1 MKNILIAITFIISV
15 SSFAQTKIGHVN
27 SQELLDTLESRKQAI
42 KQLDDFKLEGMKEL
56 QRLQDEGMK
65 ELQEMEKAFQ
75 AAYVIFQQKEKDLSP
90 VLLKMEQDKLGRKQQ
105 ELESRQQ
112 ELEKGMQNYNQEI
125 ENNLQKRNEELI
137 TPILAMV
144 KKAVAIVADRNK
156 LSYIIDESATL
167 YSKGGIDCTA
177 EVMVELLKLDKEA
190 IKKK

>member
-56 QRLQDEGMK
+56 Q
-65 ELQEMEKAFQ
+65 EMNKAFES
-75 AAYVIFQQKEKDLSP
+75 AYIIFQQKEKEYSP
-90 VLLKMEQDKLGRKQQ
+90 VIIKIEQDKLGRKQQ

-112 ELEKGMQNYNQEI
+112 ELEKG
-125 ENNLQKRNEELI
+125 LQIYNEELNK
-137 TPILAMV
+137 PILDRITQAIE
-144 KKAVAIVADRNK
+144 IVADRKK

-177 EVMVELLKLDKEA
+177 EVMIELVRLDTEA

>member
-125 ENNLQKRNEELI
+125 ENNLQKYNDELI

-144 KKAVAIVADRNK
+144 KKAVAIVADRKK
-156 LSYIIDESATL
+156 LSYIIDESSTL
-167 YSKGGIDCTA
+167 YFKGGIDCNP

>member
-1 MKNILIAITFIISV
+1 MKNILIAITFIISL
-15 SSFAQTKIGHVN
+15 SSIAQTKIGHVN

-65 ELQEMEKAFQ
+65 ELTETKADLEK
-75 AAYVIFQQKEKDLSP
+75 AYVIFQQEEKELSP
-90 VLLKMEQDKLGRKQQ
+90 VLLKMAQDKLVEKQQ
-105 ELESRQQ
+105 KLESRQQ

-125 ENNLQKRNEELI
+125 ENNLQKYNDELI

-144 KKAVAIVADRNK
+144 KKAVEIVADRKK
-156 LSYIIDESATL
+156 LSYIIDESSTL
-167 YSKGGIDCTA
+167 YFKGGIDCNP

>member
-15 SSFAQTKIGHVN
+15 SSFAQTKVGHVN
-27 SQELLDTLESRKQAI
+27 SQKLLDTLQSRKLAV
-42 KQLDDFKLEGMKEL
+42 KQLDAFKL
-56 QRLQDEGMK
+56 DGMK
-65 ELQEMEKAFQ
+65 ELQEMNKALE

-90 VLLKMEQDKLGRKQQ
+90 VLLQMEQEKFNRKQQ

-112 ELEKGMQNYNQEI
+112 ELEKG
-125 ENNLQKRNEELI
+125 LQIYNEELNK
-137 TPILAMV
+137 PILDRIT
-144 KKAVAIVADRNK
+144 KAIEIVADRKK

-177 EVMVELLKLDKEA
+177 EVMIELVRLDTEA

>member
-1 MKNILIAITFIISV
+1 MKNILIAITFIISL

-42 KQLDDFKLEGMKEL
+42 KQLDDYKLEGMKEL
-56 QRLQDEGMK
+56 Q
-65 ELQEMEKAFQ
+65 EMNKAFE
-75 AAYVIFQQKEKDLSP
+75 AAYIIFQQKEKDYSP
-90 VLLKMEQDKLGRKQQ
+90 VLLKMEQEKLGRKQQ

-112 ELEKGMQNYNQEI
+112 ELEKG
-125 ENNLQKRNEELI
+125 LQIYNEELNK
-137 TPILAMV
+137 PILDRITQAIE
-144 KKAVAIVADRNK
+144 IVADRKK

>member
-27 SQELLDTLESRKQAI
+27 SQQLLDTLESRKQAI

-56 QRLQDEGMK
+56 Q
-65 ELQEMEKAFQ
+65 EMNKAFE
-75 AAYVIFQQKEKDLSP
+75 AAYIIFQQKEKDYSP
-90 VLLKMEQDKLGRKQQ
+90 VLLKMEQEKLGRKQQ

-112 ELEKGMQNYNQEI
+112 ELEKG
-125 ENNLQKRNEELI
+125 LQIYNEELNK
-137 TPILAMV
+137 PILDRIT
-144 KKAVAIVADRNK
+144 KAIEIVADRKK

-177 EVMVELLKLDKEA
+177 EVMIELLRLDAEA
-190 IKKK
+190 IKNK

>member
-15 SSFAQTKIGHVN
+15 SSFAQTKVGHVN
-27 SQELLDTLESRKQAI
+27 SQKLLDTLQSRKLAV
-42 KQLDDFKLEGMKEL
+42 KQLDAFKL
-56 QRLQDEGMK
+56 DGMK
-65 ELQEMEKAFQ
+65 ELQEMNKALE

-90 VLLKMEQDKLGRKQQ
+90 VLLQMEQEKFNRKQQ

-112 ELEKGMQNYNQEI
+112 ELEKG
-125 ENNLQKRNEELI
+125 LQIYNEELNK
-137 TPILAMV
+137 PILDRITQAIE
-144 KKAVAIVADRNK
+144 IVADRKK

-177 EVMVELLKLDKEA
+177 EVMIELVRLDTEA

>member
-27 SQELLDTLESRKQAI
+27 SQELLDTLESRKLAI

-56 QRLQDEGMK
+56 Q
-65 ELQEMEKAFQ
+65 EMNKAFE
-75 AAYVIFQQKEKDLSP
+75 AAYIIFQQKEKDYSP
-90 VLLKMEQDKLGRKQQ
+90 VLLKMEQEKLGRKQQ

-112 ELEKGMQNYNQEI
+112 ELEKG
-125 ENNLQKRNEELI
+125 LQIYNEELNK
-137 TPILAMV
+137 PILDRITQAIE
-144 KKAVAIVADRNK
+144 IVADRKK

-167 YSKGGIDCTA
+167 YSKGGIDCNS
-177 EVMVELLKLDKEA
+177 EVMVELLKLDTEA

>member
-27 SQELLDTLESRKQAI
+27 SQQLLDTLESRKQAI

-56 QRLQDEGMK
+56 Q
-65 ELQEMEKAFQ
+65 EMNKAFE
-75 AAYVIFQQKEKDLSP
+75 AAYIIFQQKEKDYSP
-90 VLLKMEQDKLGRKQQ
+90 VLLKMEQEKLGRKQQ

-112 ELEKGMQNYNQEI
+112 ELEKG
-125 ENNLQKRNEELI
+125 LQIYNEELNK
-137 TPILAMV
+137 PILDRIT
-144 KKAVAIVADRNK
+144 KAIEIVADRKK

>member
-42 KQLDDFKLEGMKEL
+42 KQLDEYKLEGMKEL
-56 QRLQDEGMK
+56 Q
-65 ELQEMEKAFQ
+65 EMNKAFE
-75 AAYVIFQQKEKDLSP
+75 AAYIIFQQKEKDYSTGR
-90 VLLKMEQDKLGRKQQ
+90 LKMEQEKLGRKQQ

-112 ELEKGMQNYNQEI
+112 ELEKG
-125 ENNLQKRNEELI
+125 LQIYNEELNK
-137 TPILAMV
+137 PILDRITQAIE
-144 KKAVAIVADRNK
+144 IVADRKK

-177 EVMVELLKLDKEA
+177 EVMIELVRLDTEA

>member
-27 SQELLDTLESRKQAI
+27 SQELLDTLESRKLAI

-56 QRLQDEGMK
+56 Q
-65 ELQEMEKAFQ
+65 EMNKAFES
-75 AAYVIFQQKEKDLSP
+75 AYIIFQQKEKDYSP
-90 VLLKMEQDKLGRKQQ
+90 VLLKMEQEKLGRKQQ

-112 ELEKGMQNYNQEI
+112 ELEKG
-125 ENNLQKRNEELI
+125 LQIYNEELNK
-137 TPILAMV
+137 PILDRITQ
-144 KKAVAIVADRNK
+144 AIEIIADRKK

-177 EVMVELLKLDKEA
+177 EVMIELVRLDTEA

>member
-56 QRLQDEGMK
+56 Q
-65 ELQEMEKAFQ
+65 EMNKAFE
-75 AAYVIFQQKEKDLSP
+75 AAYIIFQQKEKDYSP
-90 VLLKMEQDKLGRKQQ
+90 VLLKMEQEKLGRKQQ

-112 ELEKGMQNYNQEI
+112 ELEKG
-125 ENNLQKRNEELI
+125 LQIYNEELNK
-137 TPILAMV
+137 PILDRIT
-144 KKAVAIVADRNK
+144 KAIEIVAERK
-156 LSYIIDESATL
+156 KMSYIIDESATL

-177 EVMVELLKLDKEA
+177 EVMIELLRLDAEA
-190 IKKK
+190 IKNK